1 MRNVVILGA
10 TGSIGASVLSVIRD
24 HPEDFRVTGFAAG
37 RPGPAF
43 AALAA
48 EFPDADAA
56 VAEDADAFEE
66 ELRRSGWRGRYYHG
80 ADAAERLVRHA
91 DADDCVA
98 AIAGTAGLRPAF
110 AAAERGLRIL
120 LANKETLV
128 SAGALFLDAVRAG
141 RAALLP
147 LDSEH
152 AALWQCLDLG
162 GGRRRTDVTR
172 LTITASGGPFRT
184 WTAERMAC
192 ASPADALKHPVWRMG
207 AKISVDS
214 ATLANKALEVIE
226 AHHLFGL
233 PFDAIDILVHPQSVV
248 HGMAEFMDGSILA
261 HMGVCDMRQP
271 IACMLFHPERR
282 GSGLPRVNLADIG
295 RLDFEKPDCGRFPL
309 LGLGLEAG
317 RRGGERPAAFNAAN
331 ETAVELF
338 LAGKLAFGDMARVVG
353 AATACAG
360 DSPLRSVDDVLQAHE
375 RARRAVLNAAGAAGT
390 ELR

>member
-37 RPGPAF
+37 RPGPAV

-48 EFPDADAA
+48 EFPDAYAA
-56 VAEDADAFEE
+56 VAEDAGGFGE
-66 ELRRSGWRGRYYHG
+66 ELRRGGWRGRYYHG
-80 ADAAERLVRHA
+80 GDAAERLVRA
-91 DADDCVA
+91 VDADDCVA

-120 LANKETLV
+120 LANKEALV
-128 SAGALFLDAVRAG
+128 SAGELFLAAVKAG
-141 RAALLP
+141 GAELLP

-162 GGRRRTDVTR
+162 DGRRRSDVTR
-172 LTITASGGPFRT
+172 AILTASGGPFRT
-184 WTAERMAC
+184 WTAERMAD
-192 ASPADALKHPVWRMG
+192 ASPGDALQHPVWRMG

-233 PFDAIDILVHPQSVV
+233 PFDVLEILVHPQSIV
-248 HGMAEFMDGSILA
+248 HGMVEFANGSALA

-282 GSGLPRVNLADIG
+282 ESGLRRVDLAEVG
-295 RLDFEKPDCGRFPL
+295 RLDFGKPDMERFPL

-317 RRGGERPAAFNAAN
+317 RRGGACPAEFNAAN

-338 LAGKLAFGDMARVVG
+338 LKGKLAFGEMARVVG
-353 AATACAG
+353 AAMMGAS
-360 DSPLRSVDDVLQAHE
+360 DSPIHSIADVLQAHE
-375 RARRAVLNAAGAAGT
+375 RARRAVLEALQQGSVC
-390 ELR
+390 RP